1 MPRGKGS
8 KGRKA
13 GKVNKNKHHDDS
25 DFEQDD
31 DFSNTEAMAMH
42 LQGGKKKR
50 ASRKSSKKGSKKV
63 RKSSKRR
70 SRKALRRSNSKKSS
84 GSSKKGSKRRSK
96 RKLSK
101 AALRLSRSPGQN
113 AYFDFLEYVKKG
125 LNVEGGVKFK
135 LGSYYKKK
143 AEAANPGVVG
153 EGIYK
158 YARDIFDSDSK
169 DNKNKLIEKFKNE
182 LANTPR
188 KSRKSKASSE

>member
-1 MPRGKGS
+1 MARSKGS

-13 GKVNKNKHHDDS
+13 GKVAKNKHHDD
-25 DFEQDD
+25 FEEDN
-31 DFSNTEAMAMH
+31 DFSNTEAMAVH

-50 ASRKSSKKGSKKV
+50 ASRKSSKKGSRKV
-63 RKSSKRR
+63 RKASKKT
-70 SRKALRRSNSKKSS
+70 SRKALRRANSKRSS
-84 GSSKKGSKRRSK
+84 GSNKKGSKRRSK

-125 LNVEGGVKFK
+125 LNVEGGIKFK

-143 AEAANPGVVG
+143 AEAAHPGVVG

-158 YARDIFDSDSK
+158 FAREIFDSDSK

-188 KSRKSKASSE
+188 KSRKSKANAE